1 MAINRYTLVSL
12 SVAGGLIS
20 SLAWSSWCSGLILL
34 VSFVPFF
41 IIGEWLFENP
51 GKYTRNAF
59 FLYLLPGMIAFAM
72 FTLGWTKAV
81 SLTGSLIIIT
91 GLAFLMSAILWL
103 SSLVRTKAGNI
114 AGFVSLPVFWLSY
127 EFLSLNVRILT
138 PWMNLGNGLAK
149 DIELIQW
156 YEITGT
162 AGGSLW
168 ILLSNLILTIFIVRI
183 AGEEK
188 KAWHYLIIWLLI
200 LFIPAGLSISRFK
213 SIKAS
218 TQNSVEVVIIQPNTD
233 PFTEKFTVPFD
244 IQLKKV
250 TELALKAATEKT
262 SCIVTPETTVDDPVN
277 LDSIYQNRYIER
289 IKQLTHRFPGVTVVA
304 GMVSKKNYPGRI
316 DPPTPS
322 ATATGPAGCY
332 TDYYNTAFC
341 IDSGKTTEYYHKSK
355 LVPGIEMQ
363 FEYGPGRLLKRILP
377 YLGGTEH
384 GYGIQEER
392 SCFRCNPSGFTIGP
406 VICYES
412 VFGDYV
418 SGYVKKGAEALFII
432 TNDGWW
438 NNTNGY
444 RQHLWYASLRAIETR
459 RPVVRAA
466 NTGISCIID
475 IRGKRISETQWWKE
489 TTLKGNIIPETRITP
504 YVKSGDIIL
513 ETSVF
518 LSIIIIIAV
527 FIIKPLKKKFAN

>member
-1 MAINRYTLVSL
+1 MAINRYTLASL

-20 SLAWSSWCSGLILL
+20 SLAWSSWCSGLILM

-41 IIGEWLFENP
+41 IIGEWIFENP
-51 GKYTRNAF
+51 GKYTRDAF
-59 FLYLLPGMIAFAM
+59 LLYLLPGMFAFAM
-72 FTLGWTKAV
+72 FTLGWTRAV

-103 SSLVRTKAGNI
+103 SSLVRIKAGNI
-114 AGFVSLPVFWLSY
+114 AGLVSLPVFWLSY
-127 EFLSLNVRILT
+127 EFLSLNVRLLT

-168 ILLSNLILTIFIVRI
+168 ILLSNLFLTIFIVRI
-183 AGEEK
+183 AEEEK
-188 KAWHYLIIWLLI
+188 KAWYYLIIWLLI

-218 TQNSVEVVIIQPNTD
+218 TQNPVEVVIIQPNTD

-244 IQLKKV
+244 IQLRKV
-250 TELALKAATEKT
+250 TELALKAATDRT

-277 LDSIYQNRYIER
+277 LDSVDKNRYIQMIR
-289 IKQLTHRFPGVTVVA
+289 QLTRRFPGVTVVA

-332 TDYYNTAFC
+332 ADYYNTAFC
-341 IDSGKTTEYYHKSK
+341 IDSGKMISYYHKSK

-363 FEYGPGRLLKRILP
+363 FECGPGRLLRRILP

-392 SCFRCNPSGFTIGP
+392 SCFRCSPSGFIIGP

-412 VFGDYV
+412 VFGNYV

-513 ETSVF
+513 ETSIF

-527 FIIKPLKKKFAN
+527 FIIRPLKKKFAN